1 MARTKIT
8 YGKSHVPKSIK
19 TKLDE
24 HDTALDKL
32 DGTIANGNTVA
43 GPLYS
48 HTVNV
53 PDGTT
58 ANIDTVIT
66 RKIDVIDVIVRKQA
80 AAGGASDTITV
91 SNGADPI
98 TDAIDINVADKT
110 VKRAGTI
117 DDGFSQIAA
126 GGTLRVVRTKASANN
141 VACLVTVVGILRA

>member
-19 TKLDE
+19 AKLDE
-24 HDTALDKL
+24 HDTALDKV
-32 DGTIANGNTVA
+32 DGTLANNHTTA

-53 PDGTT
+53 PDGVTG
-58 ANIDTVIT
+58 DVDVVIT

-80 AAGGASDTITV
+80 AAGGANDKITV
-91 SNGADPI
+91 KNAADPI
-98 TDAIDINVADKT
+98 TDDIDINVADKV

-117 DDGFSQIAA
+117 DDAFSQIAA
-126 GGTLRVVRTKASANN
+126 GGTLRVTRTKASANN
-141 VACLVTVVGILRA
+141 VACLVTILGILRA